1 MHISLHPLT
10 TSRYHF
16 FSCRTLVESLFGMT
30 YMYYGVVGTFV
41 TIIVAVIV
49 SYITASD
56 DDTYDEKLL
65 HPMVI
70 TIRQWWRGDTAP
82 ANCDRSANINQAF
95 EFTEARTDGT
105 TTSDGRDWNEFYAPT
120 EGAEENRKTS
130 DLRPKTTDSILVD
143 KLSSINVS

>member
-1 MHISLHPLT
+1 MQISLHPLT

-16 FSCRTLVESLFGMT
+16 FPCRTLVESLFGMT
-30 YMYYGVVGTFV
+30 YMYYSVVGTLV

-49 SYITASD
+49 SYFTASD

-70 TIRQWWRGDTAP
+70 TIRRWWRGDTAP

-95 EFTEARTDGT
+95 EFTEATTDGKT
-105 TTSDGRDWNEFYAPT
+105 ASDSGEWNEFHAPT
-120 EGAEENRKTS
+120 DTQERLEKTS
-130 DLRPKTTDSILVD
+130 DLRPKTNDSID
-143 KLSSINVS
+143 KFSSINVS